1 MGWAKVDDRLHS
13 HWKTAEAGVE
23 AMGLWVLA
31 LSWTRENRTNGF
43 VPRAKALQL
52 GGRHARK
59 HIAALLKASLW
70 LEVEAGY
77 EFHDFLDWQ
86 PRSEDEESRRED
98 VSEKRREA
106 GKRGA
111 AKRWGRGNGEA
122 NSMANGMTND
132 LFAKTEDGNGDGKS
146 LASGCQPDSPS
157 PSPSP
162 SPREKDSLPSRQDQ
176 ARGVLDRLNEAR
188 LRVFPRS
195 KGYSPTAD
203 NLKPILD
210 RLKAGNTVEDCL
222 HVIAVGEE
230 NARREPNGPG
240 GTYFTAVNLFS
251 PKSFG
256 FKLSQQA
263 PNGPRLS
270 IVASPTEEKPTA
282 QKTATQRALEREKRE
297 EAEALARFEAEKGE
311 AS

>member
-1 MGWAKVDDRLHS
+1 MGWAKVDDKLHS
-13 HWKTAEAGVE
+13 HPKVARASCE

-31 LSWTRENRTNGF
+31 LSWTRDYRTDGF
-43 VPRAKALQL
+43 VPAGQVARLGAKKAYARSLIDAGL
-52 GGRHARK
+52 WTEVDGG
-59 HIAALLKASLW
+59 
-70 LEVEAGY
+70 Y
-77 EFHDFLDWQ
+77 QFHDFTEWN
-86 PRSEDEESRRED
+86 PSSEEQESREGE

-111 AKRWGRGNGEA
+111 AKRWGRGNGGS
-122 NSMANGMTND
+122 NSMASDVANGMAND
-132 LFAKTEDGNGDGKS
+132 LFANSKNGNGDGKDV
-146 LASGCQPDSPS
+146 ANGWQPDSPS

-162 SPREKDSLPSRQDQ
+162 KEKDSLPSRQDQ
-176 ARGVLDRLNEAR
+176 ARGILEALNQAR
-188 LRVFPRS
+188 LRVFPRTR
-195 KGYSPTAD
+195 GYSPSTD

-230 NARREPNGPG
+230 NAKREPNGPG
-240 GTYFTAVNLFS
+240 ALYFTAVNLFS

-263 PNGPRLS
+263 PNAPRLS
-270 IVASPTEEKPTA
+270 LVASPSETKPA
-282 QKTATQRALEREKRE
+282 PAKTATQRALEREKRE
-297 EAEALARFEAEKGE
+297 EAEALARLAEKGE